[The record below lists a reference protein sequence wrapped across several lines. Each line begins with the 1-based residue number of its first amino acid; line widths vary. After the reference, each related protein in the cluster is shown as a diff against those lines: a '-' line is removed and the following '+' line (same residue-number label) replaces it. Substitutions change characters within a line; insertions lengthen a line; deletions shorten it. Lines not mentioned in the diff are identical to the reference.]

1 LIAQAVETEKPP
13 TIGIDINEKWQ
24 QVSESLQGGLL
35 PTEKRINVD
44 DIYKVLYFNNAD
56 PQLYNVQFWAEF
68 FKISPASIRNIFNYL
83 AYPEVDPVTKE
94 VTNTLYFID
103 SELNEENIRKLLP
116 EGTEIDRRIWMQYL
130 ETDYGKRMIAEH
142 GDEAGFF
149 GRIEAEQLFTA
160 EIEDKGEVTI
170 DRLDDYLGTKIT
182 DLLEDNSVMRNI
194 EQEIKEVT
202 DSQDN
207 DKSKG
212 KNMKPRE

>member
-1 LIAQAVETEKPP
+1 
-13 TIGIDINEKWQ
+13 
-24 QVSESLQGGLL
+24 
-35 PTEKRINVD
+35 
-44 DIYKVLYFNNAD
+44 
-56 PQLYNVQFWAEF
+56 
-68 FKISPASIRNIFNYL
+68 
-83 AYPEVDPVTKE
+83 
-94 VTNTLYFID
+94 
-103 SELNEENIRKLLP
+103 
-116 EGTEIDRRIWMQYL
+116 MQYL

-149 GRIEAEQLFTA
+149 GRIEAEQLFTS

-182 DLLEDNSVMRNI
+182 DLLEDNSVMRHI

-207 DKSKG
+207 EKSKG